1 MTRYNL
7 NILFFYEDS
16 FQKEQADKYK
26 RELINFNVEICCF
39 IHFREFD
46 YFDYD
51 VICYLNEEKTL
62 ATYKHKKILIET
74 KTIEQDIE
82 SLYLN
87 YDVIILKNKP
97 QTMNVEKNNRLFF
110 IDQLGLNEIFHELF

>member
-26 RELINFNVEICCF
+26 RELINFKVEICSF
-39 IHFREFD
+39 IHYREFD